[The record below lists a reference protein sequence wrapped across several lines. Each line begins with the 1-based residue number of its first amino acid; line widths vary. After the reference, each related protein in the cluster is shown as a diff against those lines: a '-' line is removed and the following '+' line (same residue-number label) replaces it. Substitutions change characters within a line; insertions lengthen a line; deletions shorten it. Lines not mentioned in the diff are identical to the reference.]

1 MTIDELYRK
10 ILRIAEDIGEHLP
23 LDKLAKK
30 LYEIELR
37 RIARHK
43 RDRLPDPL
51 VSNRASQEI
60 YEPSPVSAPQQQRI
74 SLEDMQKAIQNA
86 LAQQKTENQALV
98 KKITE
103 SQMTQQTQVP
113 APQTVE
119 PIRQPRGPPS
129 SLKTEEGLKNY
140 YVSEYLKEIGL
151 LSKEDLDSDYPV
163 KPFQRPRSQR
173 NNNSARFDRIEEGL
187 EETRNNVNQLAD
199 LFQKK
204 AFIQKCG
211 ICGETDHSKGS
222 CPKRPIAQSKF
233 TRSYFTPLTPIVPS
247 DSDGKKNGGGGYDKD
262 DNRWIEYDLPAQEE
276 EMKESDEWSSSLQYL
291 DANINDLT
299 ISKSFLDPGSE
310 FGGIND
316 PAIKALGW
324 KADKPSNFAIKGNS
338 KHITDS
344 LGWYT
349 DVPVT
354 LKDKEDKTIT
364 VIRNF
369 VRIDNGKTEP
379 MLFFVIWRG
388 SNTWGPPILADG
400 IIADPSK
407 TTLSDP
413 AEISAIG

>member
-1 MTIDELYRK
+1 
-10 ILRIAEDIGEHLP
+10 
-23 LDKLAKK
+23 
-30 LYEIELR
+30 
-37 RIARHK
+37 
-43 RDRLPDPL
+43 DRLPDPL

-98 KKITE
+98 KKVTE
-103 SQMTQQTQVP
+103 LQSQITQQTQVP

-163 KPFQRPRSQR
+163 KPFQRPRPQR

-262 DNRWIEYDLPAQEE
+262 DNRWIEYDLPVKKNSQPETYDQLLSKLSPPIRKMCLSRKAQEE
-276 EMKESDEWSSSLQYL
+276 ETKESDEWLSSLQYL
-291 DANINDLT
+291 NANINDLT
-299 ISKSFLDPGSE
+299 ISESFLDSASE
-310 FGGIND
+310 FG
-316 PAIKALGW
+316 
-324 KADKPSNFAIKGNS
+324 
-338 KHITDS
+338 
-344 LGWYT
+344 GWYT

-354 LKDKEDKTIT
+354 LNDKENKTVT
-364 VIRNF
+364 VIGNF
-369 VRIDNGKTEP
+369 VRIDNGETEP
-379 MLFFVIWRG
+379 MLFFG
-388 SNTWGPPILADG
+388 MSNIRKVQSVPEPNKNQFRIKLHGKTYIIPTFSKAPVVKDPP
-400 IIADPSK
+400 K
-407 TTLSDP
+407 
-413 AEISAIG
+413 ENQESANSSNPTSEEDLKKSAKSLKSAS